1 MNWKSF
7 RSFAVGVLVSAA
19 VVSLQPAVPA
29 LALPPPGPGV
39 PVWAPDWMKNGSG
52 NTNWD
57 PGRTLALRQAREF
70 DIVIAHSTT
79 YDNYVS
85 AMVGVNPNVRI
96 FVYVQGMFSGDGSLP
111 SSWYA
116 HSAAGNRIKS
126 EEFGTYLMNPKS
138 SGWRDSV
145 LRTCTSKL
153 RASHYHGCFIDS
165 LGPTGVNDESVTAL
179 PKNPSTAKVYTRR
192 QWLDATKMVG
202 AKVEAAMAPRPT
214 LANGLVDGPGYVN
227 SQGPTE
233 RLLDGCTAGMMEAF
247 MRASRW
253 KVSDYKGET
262 AWRQDVNALVDAANR
277 TEGSIVLAVT
287 KVWTGASAS
296 QINSWHRYSLAS
308 FLLGY
313 KPGHAYFT
321 FRSDHN
327 LTTPSPWWDL
337 NLGSPSGGYYRTSNG
352 LYVRN
357 FAKGKVVVNPS
368 TGSHSLKLGARYV
381 DLAGTIRAAGSSL
394 GLAAHTAQ
402 ILMKV

>member
-1 MNWKSF
+1 MKVDTF
-7 RSFAVGVLVSAA
+7 RSFAVGVLVAA
-19 VVSLQPAVPA
+19 AIVALQPAVPA
-29 LALPPPGPGV
+29 SALPPPGPGV
-39 PVWAPDWMKNGSG
+39 PIWAPDWMKNGSG

-57 PGRTLALRQAREF
+57 PGRTLALRQARTF

-85 AMVGVNPNVRI
+85 AMVGVNPDVRI
-96 FVYVQGMFSGDGSLP
+96 FVYVQGMFSSDGRLP

-116 HSAAGNRIKS
+116 HSLAGNRIRS

-179 PKNPSTAKVYTRR
+179 PKNPSTGRVYTRR
-192 QWLDATKMVG
+192 QWLDATKVI
-202 AKVEAAMAPRPT
+202 AAHVETAMAPRPT

-227 SQGPTE
+227 AQGPTE

-253 KVSDYKGET
+253 RVSDYKGET
-262 AWRQDVNALVDAANR
+262 AWRQDVNALTDAANR
-277 TEGSIVLAVT
+277 SQGSIVLAVT
-287 KVWTGASAS
+287 KVWTDATAA
-296 QINSWHRYSLAS
+296 QIAQWHRYALGS

-327 LTTPSPWWDL
+327 LSSSSPGWNV
-337 NLGSPSGGYYRTSNG
+337 NLGAPSGSYIRTSNG

-357 FAKGKVVVNPS
+357 FTKGKVVVNPGTTS
-368 TGSHSLKLGARYV
+368 RSLKLDDKYL
-381 DLAGTIRAAGSSL
+381 DLSGTVRATGSSL
-394 GLAAHTAQ
+394 GLAKHTAQ
-402 ILMKV
+402 ILTRV